1 MHLQW
6 TSWLTL
12 AVLCMYFWNVMV
24 VGRLRMKLGVKAPAM
39 DGPPE
44 FLRAMRVQSNTVEQ
58 MVFFFPALWLC
69 AVWSGDIPA
78 ALLGLVWL
86 VGRIMYALAYL
97 RDASKRS
104 MGFLISTLAAVALLL
119 GTVVGLSGVLK

>member
-44 FLRAMRVQSNTVEQ
+44 FLRAIRVQSNTVEQ
-58 MVFFFPALWLC
+58 MVFFLPALWLC
-69 AVWSGDIPA
+69 ATWSGDIPA

-97 RDASKRS
+97 QDAGKRS

>member
-12 AVLCMYFWNVMV
+12 AVLCMYIWNVII
-24 VGRLRMKLGVKAPAM
+24 VGRMRNVHKVPAPAM

-44 FLRAMRVQSNTVEQ
+44 FLRAMRVQANTVEQ

-86 VGRIMYALAYL
+86 FGRIIYALAYL
-97 RDASKRS
+97 KDASKRS
-104 MGFLISTLAAVALLL
+104 TGFLISSLAAIALML
-119 GTVVGLSGVLK
+119 GAIVGLSGVLK

>member
-24 VGRLRMKLGVKAPAM
+24 VGRLRVKLGVKAPAM

-44 FLRAMRVQSNTVEQ
+44 FLRAMRVQANTVEQ
-58 MVFFFPALWLC
+58 MVFFLPALWLC
-69 AVWSGDIPA
+69 AVWTGDVPA
-78 ALLGLVWL
+78 ALLGLVWMM
-86 VGRIMYALAYL
+86 GRIMYALAYL
-97 RDASKRS
+97 QDAGKRS
-104 MGFLISTLAAVALLL
+104 MGFLISGLAAVALVL
-119 GTVVGLSGVLK
+119 GAVLGLSGALK

>member
-24 VGRLRMKLGVKAPAM
+24 VGRLRVKLQVKAPVM

-44 FLRAMRVQSNTVEQ
+44 FLRAMRVQANTVEQ

-69 AVWSGDIPA
+69 AIWSGDIPA
-78 ALLGLVWL
+78 ALLGVVWL
-86 VGRIMYALAYL
+86 LGRIMYALAYL
-97 RDASKRS
+97 QDASKRS
-104 MGFLISTLAAVALLL
+104 TGFLVSTLAAIALLL
-119 GTVVGLSGVLK
+119 GAVVGLSGILK

>member
-44 FLRAMRVQSNTVEQ
+44 FLRAIRVQSNTVEQ
-58 MVFFFPALWLC
+58 MVFFLPALWLC
-69 AVWSGDIPA
+69 ATWSGDIAA

-97 RDASKRS
+97 QDASKRS

>member
-24 VGRLRMKLGVKAPAM
+24 VGRLRVKLGVKAPAM

-44 FLRAMRVQSNTVEQ
+44 FLRAMRVQANTVEQ
-58 MVFFFPALWLC
+58 MVFFLPALWLC
-69 AVWSGDIPA
+69 AAWTGDIPA

-86 VGRIMYALAYL
+86 MGRIMYALAYL
-97 RDASKRS
+97 NDAGKRS
-104 MGFLISTLAAVALLL
+104 MGFLISVLAAVALVL
-119 GTVVGLSGVLK
+119 GAVLGLSGVLK

>member
-12 AVLCMYFWNVMV
+12 AVLCMYFWNVTI
-24 VGRLRMKLGVKAPAM
+24 VGRLRTLHKIKAPAM

-44 FLRAMRVQSNTVEQ
+44 FLRAMRVQANTVEQ
-58 MVFFFPALWLC
+58 MIFFFPALWLC
-69 AVWSGDIPA
+69 AIWSGDLPA

-86 VGRIMYALAYL
+86 VGRIMYAMAYL
-97 RDASKRS
+97 KDASKRS
-104 MGFLISTLAAVALLL
+104 MGFLISGLAAVTLLL
-119 GTVVGLSGVLK
+119 GAVLGLSGVLK